1 MRHYTSTGRG
11 YTNPAEA
18 SHGDVVFV
26 NSNGVKSNGINHVAF
41 VVSVNNGYVY
51 TVEGNNTLQGKDP
64 NGVVE
69 TSWSLSNHV
78 IAFGRNIVDYRYYRG
93 HFDQFTNTL
102 IAGWAWNGYN
112 DDAVTVHV
120 YIKKNGVTQI
130 VVPLVANKYR
140 GDLAAAGIGN
150 GSHSFAYNTNLY
162 QIYGA
167 GSYTVEVYAITNCGN
182 YNPMIEN
189 SPLNAYIS
197 QNNLNSLRYVKEDA
211 GKFLILKDDVIIQE
225 E

>member
-1 MRHYTSTGRG
+1 MESIRKNLYWKYSCQWLL
-11 YTNPAEA
+11 NE
-18 SHGDVVFV
+18 
-26 NSNGVKSNGINHVAF
+26 N
-41 VVSVNNGYVY
+41 
-51 TVEGNNTLQGKDP
+51 
-64 NGVVE
+64 
-69 TSWSLSNHV
+69 LS
-78 IAFGRNIVDYRYYRG
+78 ICDRD
-93 HFDQFTNTL
+93 
-102 IAGWAWNGYN
+102 
-112 DDAVTVHV
+112 
-120 YIKKNGVTQI
+120 K
-130 VVPLVANKYR
+130 
-140 GDLAAAGIGN
+140 AGIGN